1 MSYEF
6 SDRSQALNLPNP
18 YRIENLF
25 LHMASAALILA
36 GLIVLFQVRGHLQV
50 GVDARG
56 AAALVVAVLLLS
68 GGIAWAWRGFSQL
81 NY

>member
-25 LHMASAALILA
+25 LYFAAAALLVA
-36 GLIVLFQVRGHLQV
+36 GLVVLFQVRGHLS
-50 GVDARG
+50 AAG
-56 AAALVVAVLLLS
+56 AGS
-68 GGIAWAWRGFSQL
+68 CRRGFFASERIAFKL
-81 NY
+81 AASSASASSA